1 MDLNELLH
9 AHQVAAMR
17 ASEAVEAGE
26 RQTQFDIIAS
36 YAERIREHRM
46 ANRVPD
52 TSIPFLDG
60 ETPRS
65 ELAP

>member
-26 RQTQFDIIAS
+26 RQTQFEIIAT
-36 YAERIREHRM
+36 YAERIRQHRK
-46 ANRVPD
+46 ANGFPD
-52 TSIPFLDG
+52 AKNPFV
-60 ETPRS
+60 S
-65 ELAP
+65 A